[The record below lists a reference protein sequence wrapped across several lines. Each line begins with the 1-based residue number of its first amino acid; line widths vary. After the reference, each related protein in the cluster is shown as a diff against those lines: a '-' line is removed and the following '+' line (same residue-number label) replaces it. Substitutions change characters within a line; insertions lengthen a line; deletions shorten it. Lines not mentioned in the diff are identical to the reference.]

1 MVRCLDTRRVSGI
14 AQCLTAPANPP
25 QTGPH
30 AVDDVA
36 LWRTPLGL
44 SAGDN
49 HGLPTLRGMDGSK
62 RVWGRVAVA
71 VVYYTF
77 RRLYGHPYPS
87 LARTHALF
95 VMTKSRAG
103 CNRTRAIATNGQDD
117 QDTSSREPRDH
128 ADPSGAD
135 AVARASLPSPTWNHS
150 HSIINYHKIPILIN
164 MLGTQYLL
172 HTMINTKKCGL

>member
-1 MVRCLDTRRVSGI
+1 MVRCLGTRGVSGI

-30 AVDDVA
+30 AVADVA

-49 HGLPTLRGMDGSK
+49 RGLPKLRGMDGSK

-77 RRLYGHPYPS
+77 RRLYGRPPYPS
-87 LARTHALF
+87 LART
-95 VMTKSRAG
+95 RA
-103 CNRTRAIATNGQDD
+103 TFS
-117 QDTSSREPRDH
+117 SSRNLALAATEH
-128 ADPSGAD
+128 APLSRTGRTIKTQA
-135 AVARASLPSPTWNHS
+135 AASLAIVQT
-150 HSIINYHKIPILIN
+150 
-164 MLGTQYLL
+164 LL
-172 HTMINTKKCGL
+172 ELTRGCARKPPPLTDVKSLPLNRRRRLAGDVVD